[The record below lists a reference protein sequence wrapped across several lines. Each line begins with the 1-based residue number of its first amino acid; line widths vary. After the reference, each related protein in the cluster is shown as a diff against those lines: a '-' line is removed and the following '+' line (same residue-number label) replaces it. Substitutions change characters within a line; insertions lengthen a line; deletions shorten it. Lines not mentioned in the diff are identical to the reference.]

1 MANLVIASD
10 EPATRQD
17 LKAVL
22 SAMGH
27 VVVGEAA
34 SGAQALALSRALRPD
49 AVFLNGQ
56 TLATAARALWADRL
70 APVVALAGSEAAA
83 GTVQQAAE
91 AGVLAFLRTPVRP
104 DDLEPA
110 IAVAVSRF
118 REIVALETQVRSLT
132 ERMEAR
138 KLVGRAKA
146 ILMERQSLSE
156 REAFTRIQTQ
166 SQALNK
172 PTHEIARAIILASE
186 LAGVAPA
193 TVAAEP
199 GAAKQ

>member
-10 EPATRQD
+10 EPAIRQD
-17 LKAVL
+17 LKTVL
-22 SAMGH
+22 SGMGH
-27 VVVGEAA
+27 VIVGEAA
-34 SGAQALALSRALRPD
+34 SGEQALALSRTLRPD
-49 AVFLNGQ
+49 AVLLNGQ
-56 TLATAARALWADRL
+56 TVAAAARTLWADRL
-70 APVVALAGSEAAA
+70 APVVALASGDAAA
-83 GTVQQAAE
+83 PNAVQQAAE
-91 AGVLAFLRTPVRP
+91 AGVLAFLRAPARP

-118 REIVALETQVRSLT
+118 REIVALEAQVRSLT

-146 ILMERQSLSE
+146 ILMERQNLSE
-156 REAFTRIQTQ
+156 REAFTRIQNQ
-166 SQALNK
+166 SQVLNK

-193 TVAAEP
+193 AA
-199 GAAKQ
+199 ATQ